1 MPIKV
6 YATAV
11 DPASVSSLQTEDE
24 EILTTLGPQEETVA
38 VQLQELFESVMEALS
53 SKVDVESQ
61 LTVEINGSV
70 SLKAKGELKYLFFNI
85 GAETANTNTMK
96 VTLSTTL
103 QPKIQ
108 KTT

>member
-1 MPIKV
+1 
-6 YATAV
+6 
-11 DPASVSSLQTEDE
+11 
-24 EILTTLGPQEETVA
+24 
-38 VQLQELFESVMEALS
+38 
-53 SKVDVESQ
+53 

-108 KTT
+108 KTK

>member
-38 VQLQELFESVMEALS
+38 VQLQELFES
-53 SKVDVESQ
+53 
-61 LTVEINGSV
+61 
-70 SLKAKGELKYLFFNI
+70 
-85 GAETANTNTMK
+85 
-96 VTLSTTL
+96 
-103 QPKIQ
+103 
-108 KTT
+108 

>member
-1 MPIKV
+1 MFGGAV
-6 YATAV
+6 ALGTYAGPV
-11 DPASVSSLQTEDE
+11 IGQKLQ
-24 EILTTLGPQEETVA
+24 I
-38 VQLQELFESVMEALS
+38 QLVPKPTKPTFESVMEALS

-70 SLKAKGELKYLFFNI
+70 SLKAKGGLKYLFFNI